1 MPMEKTYNIDINI
14 HTLDSLFSEL
24 DPNPF
29 RRRDLDPR
37 AVHHIL
43 EWASDAPPQRPIILI
58 LHVASDEP
66 SLATESDV
74 EQAVDNYFDYE
85 AELIERQHNRN
96 RNRMLKWLGAGIA
109 IMIFLL
115 TIKYYS
121 LQIWPDSY
129 FSTVI
134 CEAFVIM
141 GWVSLWVPIERLGY
155 DGLLVREQLNLY
167 RRLATMHVRF
177 ART

>member
-1 MPMEKTYNIDINI
+1 MEKAYTIDVNI

-43 EWASDAPPQRPIILI
+43 EWAGDAPPKMPIVLMLHITSDAPSQ
-58 LHVASDEP
+58 
-66 SLATESDV
+66 ATESDV
-74 EQAVDNYFDYE
+74 EQAVDNYFEYE
-85 AELIERQHNRN
+85 ANLIERQHNRN
-96 RNRMLKWLGAGIA
+96 RNRMLNWLAAGVG
-109 IMIFLL
+109 IMIVLL
-115 TIKYYS
+115 TIKFYS
-121 LQIWPDSY
+121 LRIWPDTY

-134 CEAFVIM
+134 CEAFVIV

-155 DGLLVREQLNLY
+155 DGLLVREKLNLY
-167 RRLATMHVRF
+167 RRLASMGVRY
-177 ART
+177 AKKIK

>member
-1 MPMEKTYNIDINI
+1 MEKTYTIDVNI
-14 HTLDSLFSEL
+14 HTLDSLFSDL

-43 EWASDAPPQRPIILI
+43 QWAGDAPPQLPITLQ
-58 LHVASDEP
+58 LHLASDQP
-66 SLATESDV
+66 SAATEVDV
-74 EQAVDNYFDYE
+74 QQAVDNYFEYE
-85 AELIERQHNRN
+85 AVLIERQHNRN
-96 RNRMLKWLGAGIA
+96 RNRMFKWLGAGIG
-109 IMIFLL
+109 IMIVLL
-115 TIKYYS
+115 TIKYFS
-121 LQIWPDSY
+121 LRIWPDSY

-134 CEAFVIM
+134 CEAFVIV

-167 RRLATMHVRF
+167 RRLSQMRVRF
-177 ART
+177 AHKG